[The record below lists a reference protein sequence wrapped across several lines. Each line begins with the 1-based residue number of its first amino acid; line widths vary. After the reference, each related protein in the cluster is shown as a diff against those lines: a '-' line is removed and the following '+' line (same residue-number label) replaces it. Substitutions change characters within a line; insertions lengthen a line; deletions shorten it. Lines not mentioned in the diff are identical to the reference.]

1 MKKIKNISLFL
12 RHQKKLAAVSAVIL
26 TFATCYDKSYA
37 SEKSI
42 HDTLIEDA
50 KKFVV
55 SQIDALESADMSS
68 RAVIEISPLDTR
80 MTIPTCADAFQF
92 ELLSSLQQQ
101 SYVQLKASCPEQQWQ
116 LYLNARVARY
126 ATVVVFSSALSPN
139 TTIATEH
146 LTFADIDL
154 QHMRATH
161 YFSAED
167 VIGARVKQRTRPGQP
182 VQPHVLCFVCKGDR
196 ITIVARGAGMQ
207 VATTG
212 VALQDGGLGDSVK
225 VMNAHSQ
232 KHLYAL
238 VDSAQQVI
246 VNL

>member
-1 MKKIKNISLFL
+1 MKKIKNISLYL
-12 RHQKKLAAVSAVIL
+12 HHLKMCATMCGVIL
-26 TFATCYDKSYA
+26 TYVTNCGMSYA
-37 SEKSI
+37 SERST
-42 HDTLIEDA
+42 HDTLIESA
-50 KKFVV
+50 QQFIA
-55 SQIDALESADMSS
+55 SQIDALETTDISS
-68 RAVIEISPLDTR
+68 RRVIEISTLDTR
-80 MTIPTCADAFQF
+80 ITIPNCAEAFQF

-101 SYVQLKASCPEQQWQ
+101 SYIQLKASCPDQQWQ

-146 LTFADIDL
+146 LTLADIDL

-161 YFSAED
+161 YFEVAD
-167 VIGARVKQRTRPGQP
+167 VIGTRVKQRTRPGQP
-182 VQPHVLCFVCKGDR
+182 VQPHLLCFVCKGDR
-196 ITIVARGAGMQ
+196 ITILARGSGMQ
-207 VATTG
+207 VATSG

-232 KHLYAL
+232 KQLYAL
-238 VDSAQQVI
+238 VDSAQQVV

>member
-12 RHQKKLAAVSAVIL
+12 RHVTMRTTLSVIIL
-26 TFATCYDKSYA
+26 TIATYSCMSYA
-37 SEKSI
+37 TERST
-42 HDTLIEDA
+42 HDILVEHAQEFIA
-50 KKFVV
+50 
-55 SQIDALESADMSS
+55 SQIDAQETTDFSS
-68 RAVIEISPLDTR
+68 RRVIEISPLDTR
-80 MTIPTCADAFQF
+80 ITIPDCAEPFQF
-92 ELLSSLQQQ
+92 ELLSSPQQH
-101 SYVQLKASCPEQQWQ
+101 SYVQLKTSCPEQQWQ

-126 ATVVVFSSALSPN
+126 ATVVVFASALSPN
-139 TTIATEH
+139 TTITAEH
-146 LTFADIDL
+146 VTFADIDIQL
-154 QHMRATH
+154 MRATH
-161 YFSAED
+161 YFAAED

-196 ITIVARGAGMQ
+196 ITIVARSAGMQ
-207 VATTG
+207 VATSG

-232 KHLYAL
+232 KQLYAR